1 MRTDGVVT
9 AHRPTERERQA
20 VARALSKIS
29 PDLQMHVETGYH
41 NSGLWMLIALIVAAG
56 VITIGAT

>member
-1 MRTDGVVT
+1 MAG
-9 AHRPTERERQA
+9 
-20 VARALSKIS
+20 ALSKIS